1 LLPIFS
7 LIPLMSSWLILTQPG
22 TCAVVEDVLEC
33 VIGDT
38 STEIEAG
45 LCDCICL
52 EVVIDDAYD
61 MLAV

>member
-1 LLPIFS
+1 
-7 LIPLMSSWLILTQPG
+7 MSSWLILTQPG